1 MLGAAEATAAML
13 HWQVVS
19 KSVVERCH
27 TAGAAVLAWTL
38 ESREQ
43 VRALDELGAD
53 GVIADDPR
61 IFEG

>member
-19 KSVVERCH
+19 RRVVDRCH
-27 TAGAAVLAWTL
+27 AAGAPVLAWTVP
-38 ESREQ
+38 SREALH
-43 VRALDELGAD
+43 ALDELGVD

-61 IFEG
+61 IFQG